1 MRVLAYS
8 PDGSQLL
15 SAGDNNLVR
24 TWASDTGARRSR
36 RSKGTKVP
44 CWPGAYTPDG
54 HIVSGAAD
62 NSTIVWNLA
71 PAWTLE
77 RTIGNVDNPA
87 LLVDRVI
94 ALAFSPDGRLLATG
108 GGEPSR
114 SGELKI
120 WNAADGA
127 LARAIADAHSDTIFG
142 LDFSPDGAYLAS
154 SAARSVCEGVQC
166 RQRGAHYKSFEG
178 HTHHVLDVAW
188 RWDGKVLAS
197 SGADNVVKI
206 WDFITGDQLRTV
218 EGFTKEITSLGFV
231 AATPRVFASSGDKT
245 VRLINGDNGAIERSF
260 AGSNDFMYSTALSA
274 DGKIGI
280 AGGQDSVVLVWL
292 IDNGLLL
299 KSFAAPKADDQRP
312 VPAQTAGR

>member
-1 MRVLAYS
+1 M
-8 PDGSQLL
+8 
-15 SAGDNNLVR
+15 
-24 TWASDTGARRSR
+24 
-36 RSKGTKVP
+36 
-44 CWPGAYTPDG
+44 
-54 HIVSGAAD
+54 
-62 NSTIVWNLA
+62 
-71 PAWTLE
+71 
-77 RTIGNVDNPA
+77 DNPA

-94 ALAFSPDGRLLATG
+94 ALAFNPDGPMLATG

-120 WNAADGA
+120 WNVADGT
-127 LARAIADAHSDTIFG
+127 LSRAIADAHSDTIFG

-154 SAARSVCEGVQC
+154 SAADRFVKVFNAVS
-166 RQRGAHYKSFEG
+166 GAHYKSFEG
-178 HTHHVLDVAW
+178 HTHHVLDVACAGTAKCW
-188 RWDGKVLAS
+188 PVAARQRREDL
-197 SGADNVVKI
+197 
-206 WDFITGDQLRTV
+206 DFITGDQLRTV
-218 EGFTKEITSLGFV
+218 AGFTKEITSLGFV
-231 AATPRVFASSGDKT
+231 AATPRIFASSGDKT
-245 VRLINGDNGAIERSF
+245 VRLINGDNGAIEASF